1 MKTSY
6 LAVIAL
12 CFVGETQAQQY
23 GLPQLEAQFLQQN
36 SELLASKFNIE
47 RADAEIVQEKLWS
60 NPTLS
65 ISEVNLWKTYKVE
78 EQPFL
83 FGKYGNNQQISVELE
98 QLIET
103 AGKRKKRI
111 AVKELEKKNS
121 IFEFEELLR
130 ELKKELRQTYYS
142 LGRLNQQE
150 VQLKNMVDL
159 FVQLQSQYEKQAQ
172 LQNIP
177 KADFFRVQSELIGL
191 QKEQI
196 ELQSEQTE
204 MLSKLRLLTHNNMLS
219 LEQLDFSSFKTISNQ
234 FPIDLKEKAKE
245 QNIGIRRQE
254 NEIFLAEKQWK
265 LEKAQRIPDM
275 TFQVNYDRGGNIMRD
290 FVGVGVSFD
299 LPVFNSNKGNIKSSQ
314 LNIQQQKEVQT
325 SLLMNL
331 ETTIDR
337 LQNQLQILDKIL
349 SNDVSNHLEEQQKMI
364 ENYRKHLN
372 SKQITLLEFIDFTQA
387 FREAQNAYLEMKE
400 NHHNTREELQYIVG
414 QDF

>member
-12 CFVGETQAQQY
+12 CFVGKTQAQPY

-47 RADAEIVQEKLWS
+47 KADAEIVQEKLWS

-65 ISEVNLWKTYKVE
+65 ISEVNLWKTYQVE

-219 LEQLDFSSFKTISNQ
+219 LEQLDFSSFKTISSQ

-265 LEKAQRIPDM
+265 LEKAQRVPDM

-299 LPVFNSNKGNIKSSQ
+299 LPVFNSNKGAIKSSQ
-314 LNIQQQKEVQT
+314 LNIQQQKEVQN